1 MKKYL
6 AEFIGTFALVFIG
19 GGAAVFAHPWVGYV
33 GISLSFGFAICA
45 LTAAFQDVSGACF
58 NPAIAIA
65 ACVSDT
71 DKSVPFYK
79 KILRMTGYA
88 AVETLGACGAAHLL
102 KYLYFSKAGYARTDL
117 FAANMVTKY
126 PVSTGLVLEAVLT
139 LCIACAYLGTMKKQ
153 KSRTQTPLAVGLM
166 TAACY
171 MVALPVTKAGL
182 NPARSTA
189 MALFDMENALPQL
202 WIFWLAPCLAG
213 LVAGLVF
220 RGEKD

>member
-45 LTAAFQDVSGACF
+45 LTASFQDVSGACF
-58 NPAIAIA
+58 NPAVALA
-65 ACVSDT
+65 VCVCDT
-71 DKSVPFYK
+71 DKSAPFYK
-79 KILRMTGYA
+79 KILRAAGYA
-88 AVETLGACGAAHLL
+88 AVETVGACAAAYLL

-117 FAANMVTKY
+117 FAANAITKY
-126 PVSTGLVLEAVLT
+126 PVSTGFILEAVLT
-139 LCIACAYLGTMKKQ
+139 LCVACAYLGTAKKE
-153 KSRTQTPLAVGLM
+153 KSRAQTPLAVGLM

-189 MALFDMENALPQL
+189 MALFDMENAVPQL